1 MAILERYTKLLS
13 YIGKYRGLSL
23 IMLISVIATTI
34 LRVYV
39 PLLLG
44 NAVNEIVG
52 KQSSSAIL
60 NISIEIIGVS
70 ALSAAFQY
78 GLGYGGQALG
88 QKVIYDLR
96 NKIFVSLQNQS
107 FSFHDRN
114 ETGQLMSRATGDV
127 EAVRRLLAF
136 GSSQILGNAFLIVGV
151 VIELFILNVYTGI
164 VVSLTLPVVFYI
176 SWKYS
181 QSQAPHWKLAR
192 EHYGAIN
199 SVLQQNIT
207 GMKVVRSFSA
217 ENSEISKFDSQNE
230 EYRNDIVNAARIRS
244 FYSPLLVIIIN
255 FDALILYLL
264 LGQGVINGS
273 IQVGL
278 LVSAAGLVVFVG
290 PVRFLGQL
298 ILFIQNGMAGFD
310 RILEIT
316 ESKVEIKD
324 SDSAITLDKSKIRGN
339 VRFEDVYFGYQ
350 GKRGKVL
357 KGINLEIKSGERVAF
372 LGASGSGK
380 TTAANLVPRFYDVSA
395 GKILLDDVDVRDI
408 KLDSLRSNI
417 GIVSQD
423 IFLFSATIREN
434 ISYGKTSASFQEVQN
449 AARISHA
456 EEFIERYPGK
466 YETLVGERGITLSG
480 GQKQR
485 VAIART
491 IITDPKV
498 LILDDSLSS
507 VDVETEFA
515 IQDALKAV
523 VADRTTIIITQ
534 RLSTLRLADR
544 IVVFDRGIIVE
555 EGTHA
560 DLLKIGGVYSE
571 LYYAQLAP
579 QNPEAEQILVE
590 QGGSSSLETLEGG
603 RES

>member
-1 MAILERYTKLLS
+1 MGMFDRYRKLLTL
-13 YIGKYRGLSL
+13 IVKYRALCL
-23 IMLISVIATTI
+23 VMLASVIATTI

-44 NAVNEIVG
+44 NAVNVIVG
-52 KQSSSAIL
+52 NESIGTVL
-60 NISIEIIGVS
+60 LISLEIIGIS

-88 QKVIYDLR
+88 QRVIYDLR
-96 NKIFVSLQNQS
+96 NQIFVALQNQS

-136 GSSQILGNAFLIVGV
+136 GSSQILGNTFLLVGV
-151 VIELFILNVYTGI
+151 VVELFFLNLFAGI
-164 VVSLTLPVVFYI
+164 VVLLTLPVVFYI

-181 QSQAPHWKLAR
+181 QSQAPHWQRAR

-217 ENSEISKFDSQNE
+217 EESEISKFDVQNE
-230 EYRNDIVNAARIRS
+230 MYRDDIVNAARVRS

-255 FDALILYLL
+255 FDTLLLYLV
-264 LGQGVINGS
+264 LGRGIVDGT

-278 LVSAAGLVVFVG
+278 LVSVAGLVVLLVG

-316 ESKVEIKD
+316 ESRVDIVD
-324 SDSAITLDKSKIRGN
+324 RYPAITLDKKN
-339 VRFEDVYFGYQ
+339 VRGEIRFDKVTFGYQ
-350 GKRGKVL
+350 GKGGQVL
-357 KGINLEIKSGERVAF
+357 KGINLEIHPGERVAF

-380 TTAANLVPRFYDVSA
+380 TTAANLVPRFYDVSS
-395 GKILLDDVDVRDI
+395 GQVLLDGTDVRDI
-408 KLDSLRSNI
+408 KLESLRSQI

-423 IFLFSATIREN
+423 IFLFSATLREN
-434 ISYGKTSASFQEVQN
+434 IAYGKSAATLEEVQD
-449 AARISHA
+449 AARVAHA
-456 EEFIERYPGK
+456 DEFIERYPEK
-466 YETLVGERGITLSG
+466 YDTLVGERGITLSG

-485 VAIART
+485 VAIARA
-491 IITDPKV
+491 ILTDPKV

-515 IQDALKAV
+515 IQDALQAV
-523 VADRTTIIITQ
+523 VAKRTTIIITQ
-534 RLSTLRLADR
+534 RLSTLRLAGR
-544 IVVFDRGIIVE
+544 IVVFDHGRIVE
-555 EGTHA
+555 DGTHS
-560 DLLKIGGVYSE
+560 DLLQLGGVYAE
-571 LYYAQLAP
+571 LYRAQLAP
-579 QNPEAEQILVE
+579 QSPGSEEMLAEQPAD
-590 QGGSSSLETLEGG
+590 GG
-603 RES
+603 RKK